1 MNAFGSESK
10 RSDSE
15 NGAILWR
22 ARGDVRDR
30 RSSLRCRCASLE
42 TGFGKAQRFGRSR
55 FASRAAHSSLLRR
68 RRKADFRPLK
78 RATILWICDL
88 LQARPM
94 TLYSTPFTDVERSL
108 LRSTDFIS
116 HAERTSHRTYR
127 TVRGA
132 ARSCS
137 KCTAPVGADGVFR
150 GEREPRAL
158 TFQWS
163 VHPLEWMARERQL
176 RRRKCCQCQKS
187 LDATSVIVNDR
198 TWHRKC
204 LRCNRCDQ
212 PLKGHRYR
220 MLNNQIFD
228 EQCYQME
235 KKQPHN
241 RRSHTTSISWIVPDP
256 TSEPDKYPTGVA
268 AIRDGI
274 RKIGSKEDGNKKP
287 EDGKQKEDLKKVVD
301 AIAVLKK
308 AKRLAEERKTKEAPK
323 PDD

>member
-1 MNAFGSESK
+1 MRVTTE
-10 RSDSE
+10 
-15 NGAILWR
+15 GAL
-22 ARGDVRDR
+22 DR
-30 RSSLRCRCASLE
+30 VPSGAYNKTMTQAVGIDLYTRQE
-42 TGFGKAQRFGRSR
+42 
-55 FASRAAHSSLLRR
+55 
-68 RRKADFRPLK
+68 RPMTMFFVFS
-78 RATILWICDL
+78 A
-88 LQARPM
+88 QARPM

-108 LRSTDFIS
+108 LRSTDFICECS
-116 HAERTSHRTYR
+116 SLLVLLHAPLQRMLKGLAIGVTAGIACGVTYEAYR